1 MELREMQ
8 WEDIVDVYELL
19 KIESVSR
26 YTVFPIDSLDD
37 FIDYYETV
45 MMDDLLYVLE
55 TDTCICGL
63 IQFHTFKNDSCELG
77 YYMHPKYRRRGWMKQ
92 CLLTMF
98 SQIDVSCIYAYIAQ
112 DNLASITFAQAM
124 GFQHVNQD
132 EPMCLN
138 DGKNHFINIYERRI

>member
-63 IQFHTFKNDSCELG
+63 IQFHTFKNDSCRFVKE
-77 YYMHPKYRRRGWMKQ
+77 
-92 CLLTMF
+92 
-98 SQIDVSCIYAYIAQ
+98 DVRHGSLKLY
-112 DNLASITFAQAM
+112 
-124 GFQHVNQD
+124 FQSAH
-132 EPMCLN
+132 
-138 DGKNHFINIYERRI
+138 

>member
-45 MMDDLLYVLE
+45 MM
-55 TDTCICGL
+55 
-63 IQFHTFKNDSCELG
+63 
-77 YYMHPKYRRRGWMKQ
+77 
-92 CLLTMF
+92 
-98 SQIDVSCIYAYIAQ
+98 IY
-112 DNLASITFAQAM
+112 S
-124 GFQHVNQD
+124 
-132 EPMCLN
+132 MC
-138 DGKNHFINIYERRI
+138 